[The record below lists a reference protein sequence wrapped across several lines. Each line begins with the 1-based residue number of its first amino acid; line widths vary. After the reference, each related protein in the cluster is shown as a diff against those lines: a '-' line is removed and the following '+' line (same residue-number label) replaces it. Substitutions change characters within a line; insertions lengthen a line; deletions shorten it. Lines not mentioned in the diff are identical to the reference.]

1 MCNVGGHT
9 ADTAGTDERS
19 DRDTRQ
25 PTSLPRTASGD
36 RRGRRCSN
44 HLDSKLCVVPHSD
57 ANQSNGSDSADYA
70 IGDGAN
76 AASASIVA
84 GRRQRG
90 LGRW

>member
-1 MCNVGGHT
+1 MIETQDNRPRCPEPLQATDGG
-9 ADTAGTDERS
+9 ADVVIILT
-19 DRDTRQ
+19 
-25 PTSLPRTASGD
+25 
-36 RRGRRCSN
+36 
-44 HLDSKLCVVPHSD
+44 KLCVVPHSD

-76 AASASIVA
+76 VASASIVA